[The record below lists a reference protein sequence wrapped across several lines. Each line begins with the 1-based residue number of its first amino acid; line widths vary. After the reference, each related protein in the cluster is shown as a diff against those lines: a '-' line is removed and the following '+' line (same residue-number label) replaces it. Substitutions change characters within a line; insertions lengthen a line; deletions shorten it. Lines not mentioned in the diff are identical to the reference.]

1 MHGLYTEH
9 TAADKHSEHS
19 ADMVSENESDYLSEE
34 SNTAEMVHDFNELKF
49 ETKTTEQEPEKEGT
63 MKKKVLPLEKRLNS

>member
-9 TAADKHSEHS
+9 TAGDKLSEHS
-19 ADMVSENESDYLSEE
+19 ADMVSENESDLSEE
-34 SNTAEMVHDFNELKF
+34 SNTTEMVHDFNELKF
-49 ETKTTEQEPEKEGT
+49 ETKTTEQEPDKEGT